1 MKFRLPPFLHLSA
14 LLLSSLSIF
23 AQNASSLPKS
33 YPEAEGVS
41 SQGILRFIEAAEK
54 SKNELHSFIFMRH
67 GKVIAEGWWN
77 PYKPSLRQSL
87 YSTSKTFT
95 STAIGLAVA
104 ENKIRLTDKVIS
116 FFPSQLPDTVSA
128 NLSGLTVKDL
138 LTMADGM
145 DPDPTMRIGSTA
157 RDWVKGFLATPVVY
171 KPGTVFLYNSMG
183 SFMLSAIVQKATGQQ
198 MITYLKSR
206 LFEPLGITGEDWE
219 ENLMSINT
227 GGWGLRLKTED
238 MAKVGQLY
246 LQKGNWNG
254 KQILPAS
261 WIAEATSAQIIQHP
275 SLPQIKKDSSDWEQ
289 GYGYQIWR
297 SRHHSYRADGAFGQY
312 ILVFPDLDAVI
323 AIQSETPD
331 MQDELNL
338 VWETLLP
345 AMKTG
350 KLPSN
355 ELALVKLNQ
364 KLSSLTLP
372 TNAGSAS
379 SYGANGNIDRSF
391 ILDPNEN
398 HFESLNVQ
406 IQDSVC
412 HFVIRMA
419 NDVFNLKFGAGRW
432 LNGQTNKPVQSLF
445 SYAKEN
451 YALLLPYKVAGNF
464 YWKDEQTL
472 VMQLRY
478 IETPHMETF
487 TLHMEGK
494 KLIMESEASL
504 HFGKKKQEITGV
516 LK

>member
-1 MKFRLPPFLHLSA
+1 
-14 LLLSSLSIF
+14 
-23 AQNASSLPKS
+23 
-33 YPEAEGVS
+33 
-41 SQGILRFIEAAEK
+41 
-54 SKNELHSFIFMRH
+54 
-67 GKVIAEGWWN
+67 
-77 PYKPSLRQSL
+77 
-87 YSTSKTFT
+87 
-95 STAIGLAVA
+95 
-104 ENKIRLTDKVIS
+104 
-116 FFPSQLPDTVSA
+116 
-128 NLSGLTVKDL
+128 
-138 LTMADGM
+138 
-145 DPDPTMRIGSTA
+145 
-157 RDWVKGFLATPVVY
+157 VY

-238 MAKVGQLY
+238 MTKVGQLY

-451 YALLLPYKVAGNF
+451 YA
-464 YWKDEQTL
+464 
-472 VMQLRY
+472 
-478 IETPHMETF
+478 
-487 TLHMEGK
+487 
-494 KLIMESEASL
+494 
-504 HFGKKKQEITGV
+504 
-516 LK
+516 